1 MPRSVPSSLLAVGR
15 CLASIVAVAL
25 LSLPIDAADPPQR
38 PLAPS
43 PVDRALPGW
52 KLAWNDEFDGE
63 TIDESKWGFDVG
75 NGFYN
80 YDAKQWIHGWGNDE
94 LQYYTRDPD
103 NAFVKRGTLHI
114 RALKR
119 SHEGFGYTSARLRT
133 RAKDGTNLFSQTYG
147 RFEFRAKLPL
157 GQGIWPALWLLPE
170 GSEYGGW
177 AASGEIDILE
187 TKGQEPKR
195 IQGALHF
202 GGRWPANTFT
212 VGAHVFDAG
221 SIADFHVYALEWNPG
236 EMHWEVD
243 GKVYATMNSWWSTG
257 RADEKGGVAPQAEA
271 DLNPWPAP
279 FDKPFQV
286 LINLAVGGKFLGNPD
301 GTTPF
306 PAEMEV
312 DYVRVYE
319 RTGPQPALVPRGK
332 GQLPFA
338 APAR

>member
-1 MPRSVPSSLLAVGR
+1 MLRFVPASLLAACRSV
-15 CLASIVAVAL
+15 ASIVAVAL
-25 LSLPIDAADPPQR
+25 LVLPLVAAEE
-38 PLAPS
+38 APTE
-43 PVDRALPGW
+43 RAPITPAPAGW

-63 TIDESKWGFDVG
+63 AIDESKWGFDVG

-80 YDAKQWIHGWGNDE
+80 YDAKQWIPGWGNDE

-103 NAFVKRGTLHI
+103 NAFVKEGSLHI
-114 RALKR
+114 RALKESR
-119 SHEGFGYTSARLRT
+119 DGFGYTSARLRT
-133 RAKDGTNLFSQTYG
+133 RAKDGTNLFSQTFG

-157 GQGIWPALWLLPE
+157 GQGIWPALWLLPA

-187 TKGQEPKR
+187 AKGQEPKR

-202 GGRWPANTFT
+202 GGRWPTNTFT
-212 VGAHVFDAG
+212 VGEHFFDSG

-301 GTTPF
+301 ATTPF

-319 RTGPQPALVPRGK
+319 RTGPQPALLPRGNGK
-332 GQLPFA
+332 LPFA

>member
-15 CLASIVAVAL
+15 CLASIVAAAL
-25 LSLPIDAADPPQR
+25 LSLPIDAADPS
-38 PLAPS
+38 PLLPP

-63 TIDESKWGFDVG
+63 AIDASKWGFDLG

-114 RALKR
+114 RALKESR
-119 SHEGFGYTSARLRT
+119 DGFGYTSARLRT

-212 VGAHVFDAG
+212 VGAHVFDSG

-243 GKVYATMNSWWSTG
+243 GKMYATMNSWWSTG

>member
-1 MPRSVPSSLLAVGR
+1 MSRDLRCALLAATCGAAAV
-15 CLASIVAVAL
+15 VAGAIF
-25 LSLPIDAADPPQR
+25 SLPIEAADPPQR
-38 PLAPS
+38 PLPPP
-43 PVDRALPGW
+43 PVERTIPGW

-63 TIDESKWGFDVG
+63 MIDEAKWGFDVG

-103 NAFVKRGTLHI
+103 NAFLKDGTLRI
-114 RALKR
+114 RALKC
-119 SHEGFGYTSARLRT
+119 SHDGFGYTSARLRT

-187 TKGQEPKR
+187 AKGQEPKR

-202 GGRWPANTFT
+202 GGRWPANTHT
-212 VGAHVFDAG
+212 VGEHFFDSG

-243 GKVYATMNSWWSTG
+243 GKVYATMNTWWSTG
-257 RADEKGGVAPQAEA
+257 RADTKGGVSPRSEA

-279 FDKPFQV
+279 FDKPFQL
-286 LINLAVGGKFLGNPD
+286 LINLAVGGRFLGNPD
-301 GTTPF
+301 ATTPF

-319 RTGPQPALVPRGK
+319 RTGPQPPLVPRETGT
-332 GQLPFA
+332 LPFS
-338 APAR
+338 PTAR

>member
-1 MPRSVPSSLLAVGR
+1 MLRFVPASLLAACRSV
-15 CLASIVAVAL
+15 ASIVAVAL
-25 LSLPIDAADPPQR
+25 LVLPLVAAEE
-38 PLAPS
+38 APTE
-43 PVDRALPGW
+43 RAPITPAPAGW

-63 TIDESKWGFDVG
+63 AIDESKWGFDVG

-80 YDAKQWIHGWGNDE
+80 YDAKQWIPGWGNDE

-103 NAFVKRGTLHI
+103 NAFVKEGSLHI
-114 RALKR
+114 RALKESR
-119 SHEGFGYTSARLRT
+119 DGFGYTSARLRT
-133 RAKDGTNLFSQTYG
+133 RAKDGTNLFSQTFG

-157 GQGIWPALWLLPE
+157 GQGIWPALWLLPA

-187 TKGQEPKR
+187 AKGQEPKR

-202 GGRWPANTFT
+202 GGRWPTNTFT
-212 VGAHVFDAG
+212 VGEHFFDSG

-257 RADEKGGVAPQAEA
+257 RVDEKGGVAPQAEA

-301 GTTPF
+301 ATTPF

-319 RTGPQPALVPRGK
+319 RIGPQPALAPRGNGK
-332 GQLPFA
+332 LPFA

>member
-1 MPRSVPSSLLAVGR
+1 MDWVPRLVRSKASKLNEAVKT
-15 CLASIVAVAL
+15 LEAL
-25 LSLPIDAADPPQR
+25 LGRAPADAEVAAHMG
-38 PLAPS
+38 L
-43 PVDRALPGW
+43 
-52 KLAWNDEFDGE
+52 
-63 TIDESKWGFDVG
+63 
-75 NGFYN
+75 
-80 YDAKQWIHGWGNDE
+80 
-94 LQYYTRDPD
+94 
-103 NAFVKRGTLHI
+103 
-114 RALKR
+114 
-119 SHEGFGYTSARLRT
+119 SHEEFEKLLVDANAVSLVSLNKKWCETDSS
-133 RAKDGTNLFSQTYG
+133 KDV
-147 RFEFRAKLPL
+147 R
-157 GQGIWPALWLLPE
+157 
-170 GSEYGGW
+170 
-177 AASGEIDILE
+177 EIDILE
-187 TKGQEPKR
+187 AKGQEPKR

-212 VGAHVFDAG
+212 VGEHFFDSG

-301 GTTPF
+301 ATTPF

-319 RTGPQPALVPRGK
+319 RTGPQPELAPRGNGK
-332 GQLPFA
+332 LPFA

>member
-1 MPRSVPSSLLAVGR
+1 MTAALLIGLLA
-15 CLASIVAVAL
+15 CAPPAEA
-25 LSLPIDAADPPQR
+25 PYDPSWT
-38 PLAPS
+38 LVWS
-43 PVDRALPGW
+43 
-52 KLAWNDEFDGE
+52 DEFDGPAG
-63 TIDESKWGFDVG
+63 SPPSDVWVPDIG
-75 NGFYN
+75 AG
-80 YDAKQWIHGWGNDE
+80 GWGNEQLEYNTD
-94 LQYYTRDPD
+94 DPD
-103 NAFVKRGTLHI
+103 NASLDG
-114 RALKR
+114 
-119 SHEGFGYTSARLRT
+119 EGHLAITARREARDGAEYTSARLTTAGRYT
-133 RAKDGTNLFSQTYG
+133 HGPG
-147 RFEFRAKLPL
+147 RFEAVMQLPAGTGL
-157 GQGIWPALWLLPE
+157 WPAFWMLGEDYPTV
-170 GSEYGGW
+170 GW
-177 AASGEIDILE
+177 PNCGEIDILE
-187 TKGQEPKR
+187 AKGQEPKR

-212 VGAHVFDAG
+212 VGEHFFDSG

-257 RADEKGGVAPQAEA
+257 RVDEKGGVAPQAEA

-301 GTTPF
+301 ATTPF

-319 RTGPQPALVPRGK
+319 RTGPQPALLPRGK
-332 GQLPFA
+332 GKLPFA

>member
-1 MPRSVPSSLLAVGR
+1 MPRFVPAFLLAACR
-15 CLASIVAVAL
+15 CVASIVAVAL
-25 LSLPIDAADPPQR
+25 LVLPLVAAEE
-38 PLAPS
+38 APTE
-43 PVDRALPGW
+43 RAPITPAPAGW
-52 KLAWNDEFDGE
+52 KLAWTDEFDGE
-63 TIDESKWGFDVG
+63 AIDESKWGFDMG

-80 YDAKQWIHGWGNDE
+80 DDAKQWINGWGNDE

-103 NAFVKRGTLHI
+103 NAFVKGGSLHI
-114 RALKR
+114 RALKESR
-119 SHEGFGYTSARLRT
+119 DGFGYTSARLRT
-133 RAKDGTNLFSQTYG
+133 RAKDGTNLFSQAYG
-147 RFEFRAKLPL
+147 RFEFRAKLPI
-157 GQGIWPALWLLPE
+157 GQGIWPALWLLPA

-212 VGAHVFDAG
+212 VGEHFFDSG

-236 EMHWEVD
+236 EMQWEVD

-301 GTTPF
+301 STTPF

-319 RTGPQPALVPRGK
+319 RTGPQPALVPRAKGK
-332 GQLPFA
+332 LPFA